1 MDVEYISLHGYI
13 RYTPSDTEV
22 LAEHQL
28 RVGRSTCLL
37 ENNTQNRAKLGRTQ
51 ELRGETGELIGLD
64 LPSMGGGTEAGVQFP
79 HWGNCLGHR
88 RNI

>member
-37 ENNTQNRAKLGRTQ
+37 EKNTQNRAKLGRTQ